1 MPKRR
6 LWLVSLLFV
15 AWLIWAETS
24 FQFYDHSLGRDLQL
38 SASRVSLIA
47 GSFLVPYGLLQIPVG
62 RLLDQGRVDRW
73 IWIAALMA
81 SGFSLTLSLI
91 HI

>member
-24 FQFYDHSLGRDLQL
+24 FQFYDHALGRDLQL

-47 GSFLVPYGLLQIPVG
+47 GSFLVPYGLACCKSPLG
-62 RLLDQGRVDRW
+62 GC
-73 IWIAALMA
+73 
-81 SGFSLTLSLI
+81 
-91 HI
+91 